1 MHLLTNTI
9 NHRINY
15 RMKVTAILADELVS
29 NVRLYTRSSTIT
41 EGITIAL
48 KEWVDLYTIKE
59 LNRQISQNPIIIGN
73 GQNIREI
80 NRSE

>member
-1 MHLLTNTI
+1 
-9 NHRINY
+9 
-15 RMKVTAILADELVS
+15 MKVTAILADELVS

-59 LNRQISQNPIIIGN
+59 LNRQISQNPIFIGN